1 VTWSA
6 RSRRS
11 DRGADNVGTLGRFRR
26 GLATALT
33 AYLVHDSLARGRR
46 AATLQTSARSP
57 LKLTHGEIAGP
68 NVALDRAAAPG

>member
-1 VTWSA
+1 VTWSG

-11 DRGADNVGTLGRFRR
+11 DRGIDNVGTLGRFRR
-26 GLATALT
+26 GTGP

-46 AATLQTSARSP
+46 AAILQTSTKSP

-68 NVALDRAAAPG
+68 NVTLARAAAPG